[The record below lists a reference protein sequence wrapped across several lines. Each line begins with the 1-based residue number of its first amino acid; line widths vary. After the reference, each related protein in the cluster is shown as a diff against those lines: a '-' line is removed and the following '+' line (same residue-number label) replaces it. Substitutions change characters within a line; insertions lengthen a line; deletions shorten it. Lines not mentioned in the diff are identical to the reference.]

1 MSGNLSQRCNEKEL
15 PLPRSWVLTKVGQL
29 YDIVGGGTPSTAVP
43 DYWQGDIPWITSADI
58 HGLKDIKPRRRINE
72 KAIQNSATNLVPRGS
87 LIVVTRVGLGKVALA
102 STPLCF
108 SQDSQALVGN
118 SSLILPDYSLY
129 YLSQAVGIFKYQ
141 HRGTTINGVTKKQ
154 LADLEFAL
162 PPLNE
167 QRRIVAKIEELF
179 TKLDAGVKSLETV
192 KAQLKRYRQSVLK
205 SAFWGKLTEEWR
217 RIHRDELEPASKL
230 LERIKEERRKR
241 TGGKYK
247 EPPPLDTSDLS
258 ALPRGWVWTRIGEVC
273 ETTSGGTPSRK
284 IRRYFSGK
292 IPWLKSGELEDALVR
307 SSEECITEE
316 GLENSS
322 TRIVPKGTLLIAL
335 YGATVGRL
343 GILELDSA
351 INQAICAI
359 LTPSDLDRK
368 FLFWY
373 LMSYR
378 GSLLNARKGGAQPNI
393 SQEIVKTTVVPLASL
408 SEQSRIAEEIER
420 HFSIADMVG
429 KTIVGCLRQAEKLRQ
444 SILKLAFEGKLVP
457 QDPSDEPASVL
468 LERIESLKAQL
479 KQDQKTRK
487 GRKTNDCKQRR
498 LM

>member
-1 MSGNLSQRCNEKEL
+1 MSENLSQRYNEKEPTL
-15 PLPRSWVLTKVGQL
+15 LPRSWVLTTVRQL

-58 HGLKDIKPRRRINE
+58 HGLKDIRPRRRITE
-72 KAIQNSATNLVPRGS
+72 KAIQNSATNLVPKGS

-192 KAQLKRYRQSVLK
+192 KPQLKRYRQSVLK
-205 SAFWGKLTEEWR
+205 SAFEGKLTEEWR
-217 RIHRDELEPASKL
+217 RTHRDEMETACEL
-230 LERIKEERRKR
+230 LERIREERRKTCNYEEPEPVGSER
-241 TGGKYK
+241 LSKLPDSWRWVKLGAIADILPGQHILSKDYSLKTGGFPYLTGPADFGPIHPIVTKWTHMPK
-247 EPPPLDTSDLS
+247 VIANPGSILITVKGAGVGKTNMLLNQRVAIGRQLMSLTPL
-258 ALPRGWVWTRIGEVC
+258 
-273 ETTSGGTPSRK
+273 
-284 IRRYFSGK
+284 GK
-292 IPWLKSGELEDALVR
+292 IDPRYVYFFLTLSLRRMQESASG
-307 SSEECITEE
+307 
-316 GLENSS
+316 
-322 TRIVPKGTLLIAL
+322 
-335 YGATVGRL
+335 
-343 GILELDSA
+343 
-351 INQAICAI
+351 
-359 LTPSDLDRK
+359 
-368 FLFWY
+368 
-373 LMSYR
+373 
-378 GSLLNARKGGAQPNI
+378 
-393 SQEIVKTTVVPLASL
+393 TTVPGLAKADISEIPVPLAPSN
-408 SEQSRIAEEIER
+408 EQACVIER
-420 HFSIADMVG
+420 IETLFDPARKVEDAIETGLKKADAL
-429 KTIVGCLRQAEKLRQ
+429 KH
-444 SILKLAFEGKLVP
+444 SILSKAFRGELIP

-468 LERIESLKAQL
+468 LKRIKSLKSQME
-479 KQDQKTRK
+479 QDQKTRK
-487 GRKTNDCKQRR
+487 GRKTNDRKQRR